1 MSRKRNV
8 ARAPLCP
15 MWCSTGN
22 ISQLHTALRKEKTE
36 ASGDILDTSIRTM
49 IERNVETYGTKME
62 DGSYHIN

>member
-1 MSRKRNV
+1 
-8 ARAPLCP
+8 